1 MKGKILAIMFALITS
16 VAFVSGVMAQ
26 QSSPPA
32 TQSAPSAPAKAK
44 MEKFSGTIEKF
55 DQAAKEMVVKNG
67 KEEKTFFW
75 GDQTKFMHGKKEL
88 SFSDLKKGE
97 HVSVRFKMEGDKL
110 TAEKVF
116 VKMKTTA
123 HKKAPVEKGNSEK
136 APSEQGSYGK

>member
-1 MKGKILAIMFALITS
+1 MKGKILAIMVALVTS

-32 TQSAPSAPAKAK
+32 AQSAPSAPAK
-44 MEKFSGTIEKF
+44 MEKFSGTVEKV
-55 DQAAKEMVVKNG
+55 DQAAKEIVVKKG
-67 KEEKTFFW
+67 SDKKTFSW
-75 GDQTKFMHGKKEL
+75 SDQTKFMHGKKEL

-97 HVSVRFKMEGDKL
+97 HVTVRYKMEGDKL

-116 VKMKTTA
+116 VRMKTTA
-123 HKKAPVEKGNSEK
+123 HKKAPAEKGNYEK